1 MKLSAEH
8 KCEQCNKT
16 FAHNKTLKVHVQQQH
31 EKKKINYKGGFV
43 LWENN
48 ELPCK
53 SSDIFSCEQCDY
65 ETGRKDSLK
74 RHIKLVHE
82 NVKDEKPIKCDKCD
96 YTSPYP
102 SNLKK
107 HMTTVIHSR
116 EISRAS
122 KYRQLNSLK
131 KELNVRL
138 KKEKD
143 PTKVFGEKEV
153 QQLLEDCKGRM

>member
-1 MKLSAEH
+1 M
-8 KCEQCNKT
+8 
-16 FAHNKTLKVHVQQQH
+16 F
-31 EKKKINYKGGFV
+31 F
-43 LWENN
+43 WENN

-65 ETGRKDSLK
+65 ETGRKDNLK

-131 KELNVRL
+131 KELNVRP
-138 KKEKD
+138 KKER
-143 PTKVFGEKEV
+143 
-153 QQLLEDCKGRM
+153 L